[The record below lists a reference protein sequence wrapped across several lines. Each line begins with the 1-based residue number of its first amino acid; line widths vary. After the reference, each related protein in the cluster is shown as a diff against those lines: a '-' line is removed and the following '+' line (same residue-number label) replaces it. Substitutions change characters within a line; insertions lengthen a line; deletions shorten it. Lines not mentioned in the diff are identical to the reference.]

1 MLPQKYI
8 IAVLGDAH
16 EGKTTTINK
25 AFNKLADSKIIS
37 GVTSVWGPLPSPSN
51 VVDFSLTGITKY
63 GLTGF
68 LSQGDQICY
77 TYANLEKLVQ
87 GGCQVIVCACRK
99 HNPDT
104 FTAVAKIAWEHD
116 FSIIWIKFDRPKNVS
131 KDDYTD
137 ELSDKIF
144 YLFK

>member
-8 IAVLGDAH
+8 IAVLGDAG

-37 GVTSVWGPLPSPSN
+37 GVTSVWGTLPSPSN
-51 VVDFSLTGITKY
+51 VVDFSLTGITEY

-68 LSQGDQICY
+68 LSQGDQICH
-77 TYANLEKLVQ
+77 TNANLEKLVRL
-87 GGCQVIVCACRK
+87 GCQVIVCACRK
-99 HNPDT
+99 QDPDT
-104 FTAVAKIAWEHD
+104 FNAVAKIAWEHD
-116 FSIIWIKFDRPKNVS
+116 FSIVWIKFDRPENVS